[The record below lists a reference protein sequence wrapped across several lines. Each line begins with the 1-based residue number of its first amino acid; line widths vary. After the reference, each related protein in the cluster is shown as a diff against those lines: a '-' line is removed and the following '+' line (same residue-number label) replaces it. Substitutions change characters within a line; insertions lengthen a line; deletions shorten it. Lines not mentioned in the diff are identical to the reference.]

1 MTAADEE
8 VQRLYDATGDGG
20 VIPERPRRYI
30 IVDGVRK
37 DLTGEE
43 YVQYATLRGQTAYG
57 LMEDLL
63 DSRSYHSMSDEEKAG
78 AVELVYS
85 YADALG
91 KAAVSDYR
99 PEDWVTEAGAAQRTL
114 GLSTA
119 DYLALRE
126 RYGAAGRE
134 QGRMDR
140 SEEEKPKGR
149 EAGLFRVRDGGKPT
163 RPRACRSVTT
173 RTKRAT

>member
-1 MTAADEE
+1 M
-8 VQRLYDATGDGG
+8 
-20 VIPERPRRYI
+20 
-30 IVDGVRK
+30 
-37 DLTGEE
+37 
-43 YVQYATLRGQTAYG
+43 
-57 LMEDLL
+57 L

-85 YADALG
+85 YADALS

-119 DYLALRE
+119 DYLVLRE
-126 RYGAAGRE
+126 RYGAALSG
-134 QGRMDR
+134 D
-140 SEEEKPKGR
+140 KVR
-149 EAGLFRVRDGGKPT
+149 EAYRQGMEAEEYLEYAAGAKGYNEEAR